1 MKKGLLLLNLGTPDE
16 PTTPAVRRYL
26 RQFLM
31 DPYVIDIPAPVR
43 WFLVNAII
51 LPRRP
56 AESAKLYRKVWTE
69 RGSPL
74 LVHLQD
80 LGRKVQEHLGSEWVV
95 VGGMRYGNPSIE
107 SAVDQLLAQG
117 VTELV
122 VLPMYPQY
130 SLAAT
135 ESSRAETLA
144 ILKRKAP
151 GLKTRMVGAFY
162 SDPNFIDAFVKR
174 AREGLEGFAHDFVL
188 FSFHGLPVRQ
198 VRKTDPTRAH
208 CAPGSGSDGRCC
220 ERFETIAPDCYRAQ
234 CFATARLM
242 ADKLGLSKDRYA
254 VAFQSRLGRAEWIRP
269 YTDEFYSELPA
280 KGVKRLA
287 VVCPAFV
294 ADCLETLEEIA
305 IRGRED
311 FIHQGGEDLRL
322 VPSLNASDDW
332 VSTVASL
339 VNRGDAQANP
349 VRTEATRESA
359 LAT

>member
-1 MKKGLLLLNLGTPDE
+1 
-16 PTTPAVRRYL
+16 
-26 RQFLM
+26 M

-80 LGRKVQEHLGSEWVV
+80 LGRKVQQHLGSEWVV

-198 VRKTDPTRAH
+198 VRKTDPTRA
-208 CAPGSGSDGRCC
+208 
-220 ERFETIAPDCYRAQ
+220 
-234 CFATARLM
+234 
-242 ADKLGLSKDRYA
+242 
-254 VAFQSRLGRAEWIRP
+254 
-269 YTDEFYSELPA
+269 
-280 KGVKRLA
+280 
-287 VVCPAFV
+287 
-294 ADCLETLEEIA
+294 
-305 IRGRED
+305 
-311 FIHQGGEDLRL
+311 
-322 VPSLNASDDW
+322 N
-332 VSTVASL
+332 
-339 VNRGDAQANP
+339 
-349 VRTEATRESA
+349 
-359 LAT
+359 